1 MNNAIVYRLNSP
13 LPDTDTLAELLED
26 APGRR
31 CHFDEVSHI
40 GFCPPIS
47 GAQYAVETE
56 GLTLF
61 SAEVTKVLL
70 PGKVVNRETS
80 KKLEEIAAKY
90 GRALSDGEKKQVKEA
105 VKTQLIARSHQS
117 SDQVDIRLDRKRSL
131 LVLDV
136 SSAKKADDI
145 IIKLRKVI
153 GSLKVV
159 PFVTQEPAIDA
170 MTRWLGQGW
179 PDPASWRFS
188 GSCRLTS
195 TDGSHVTFDQCL
207 LVHEHDA
214 AEAPDEVE
222 EVGPTAAVDAC
233 LNQGRQCTEAKFELD
248 DIGEFVLTQTLSL
261 KSMKF
266 VGEVNEV
273 EIEDSDEARRM
284 NYEATALLEWGLISQ
299 VIDDLQSYL
308 GEASIEEEDLVTT
321 GADESLGPV
330 EVEIDLTA
338 VIEDSGEG
346 SVGDLE
352 EQQGTAIP
360 EPEEESA
367 PIG

>member
-13 LPDTDTLAELLED
+13 LPDTETLAELLED

-31 CHFDEVSHI
+31 CHFDEMSHI
-40 GFCPPIS
+40 GFCQPFS
-47 GAQYAVETE
+47 GAEYAEETE

-70 PGKVVNRETS
+70 PGKVLKRETN

-136 SSAKKADDI
+136 SSAKKADDV

-159 PFVTQEPAIDA
+159 PFVTQEPAVAA

-179 PDPASWRFS
+179 PDPAGWRFS

-195 TDGSHVTFDQCL
+195 SNGSHVTFDKCL
-207 LVHEHDA
+207 LVHELDP

-222 EVGPTAAVDAC
+222 KVGPASEVDAC
-233 LNQGRQCTEAKFELD
+233 LNQGRLCTEAKFELD
-248 DIGEFVLTQTLSL
+248 DIGEFVLTQSLSL
-261 KSMKF
+261 KLMKF
-266 VGEVNEV
+266 SGDIPEV
-273 EIEDSDEARRM
+273 EIEDVDEARRL
-284 NYEATALLEWGLISQ
+284 NYEATALLEWGLIGQ
-299 VIDDLQSYL
+299 VIDDLQAYL
-308 GEASIEEEDLVTT
+308 GEASIEEEDLQPPQ
-321 GADESLGPV
+321 ADESLGAVDVDLAEIIVDSGAETGDDEAKQEGEAVSEEKPAPV
-330 EVEIDLTA
+330 E
-338 VIEDSGEG
+338 
-346 SVGDLE
+346 
-352 EQQGTAIP
+352 
-360 EPEEESA
+360 
-367 PIG
+367 